1 MNVKGMVTGLLLLF
15 VAAAVAAWGIRE
27 FGPGPDASTTP
38 DKAMAPTA
46 SSASEIGQAA
56 LAASDK
62 VVAYYFHGNVRC
74 KTCNTIEAYSHEAIQ
89 SGFADRLGDGRI
101 EWRVVNYQEPRN
113 KHFQE
118 DFDLVAPSLVL
129 VAVRNGKQ
137 ADWKLL
143 DDVWS
148 LYDDKE
154 AFVDY
159 VQKGLLAFLEER

>member
-1 MNVKGMVTGLLLLF
+1 MNAKGIVTGLLLLF
-15 VAAAVAAWGIRE
+15 VAASVVAWGIRE
-27 FGPGPDASTTP
+27 FGPGPDPPTTSDNP
-38 DKAMAPTA
+38 MLPNG
-46 SSASEIGQAA
+46 SSSPELPQAA
-56 LAASDK
+56 SAASDK

-89 SGFADRLGDGRI
+89 NGFADRLGDGRI

-129 VAVRNGKQ
+129 VAVHEGKP

-143 DDVWS
+143 DEVWS
-148 LYDDKE
+148 LYDDKG

-159 VQKGLLAFLEER
+159 VQKGLSAFLEER